1 MVSTRAKARAS
12 PSSPWPVSSEAR
24 GGSQGRK
31 HPGSGKSNLPDST
44 PLAQK
49 LIRLQNGASWSPLNT
64 RMEPTAL
71 SENDAMISISNS
83 VKVPGRLL
91 GPDSSVSTA
100 CRRPAS
106 KLSRHIL
113 RRPRATGRGCGPA
126 SHRTA
131 AVGRRHGHSEAR
143 GSAGGRTW
151 ASPTGTV
158 QERSMGSHG
167 GFLSSRPEAW
177 RGVSEV
183 LTRAGLARRGRPQT
197 CRFPDWTL
205 RHQWWGLTRCRPRGG
220 DHVPDAVCTW
230 QSPPHAPGGRQRHSQ
245 AGLLRGGTAQH
256 CCTHPA
262 RRKWPRRP
270 GSPRDP
276 RDRGSVKSGN
286 QIFTFEIPSA
296 TPQICIHVIISI

>member
-1 MVSTRAKARAS
+1 MVSTRARGRAS
-12 PSSPWPVSSEAR
+12 PSSPRPVSSEAR

-44 PLAQK
+44 PLARK

-64 RMEPTAL
+64 RMEPTAS

-100 CRRPAS
+100 CRCPAP

-158 QERSMGSHG
+158 QERSVEATAASRAAVPRPGGASPRCSRVLGWPGGDVLRLAGSQTGLCATSGGGSPAVALVGVTTCPTQCARGKAHRTRQAADSDAPRPAFSAGGRLSTAALTPQGANGHG
-167 GFLSSRPEAW
+167 APGPPETPETEVRLSLGIRSSRLKFQ
-177 RGVSEV
+177 V
-183 LTRAGLARRGRPQT
+183 Q
-197 CRFPDWTL
+197 
-205 RHQWWGLTRCRPRGG
+205 
-220 DHVPDAVCTW
+220 
-230 QSPPHAPGGRQRHSQ
+230 
-245 AGLLRGGTAQH
+245 LLKFA
-256 CCTHPA
+256 
-262 RRKWPRRP
+262 
-270 GSPRDP
+270 SM
-276 RDRGSVKSGN
+276 
-286 QIFTFEIPSA
+286 
-296 TPQICIHVIISI
+296 